1 MNACGCLC
9 TEGQGG
15 IFMQVSIGKGDM
27 IDVKD
32 YGIFADSPQGPRLGY
47 EQRLAWS
54 SFKPDGSGKMG
65 PHCCGACE

>member
-1 MNACGCLC
+1 
-9 TEGQGG
+9 
-15 IFMQVSIGKGDM
+15 MQVSIGKGDM